1 MSTGT
6 IISNVNDFTVNL
18 NYNNNFL
25 NNSIQLYQQ
34 LEDAFQTYALA
45 VVYENYGA
53 TAEARDNY
61 MTAVTSAYN
70 NYDGVVAGVASLQSK
85 LDLLLS
91 SVISAISTYINSNQ
105 SNLAQSN
112 SGSLLEDIQS
122 AYNASISALEYA
134 TTVIDNPPPVFPA
147 TYQLTIIPSVD
158 VTNYLPTPPTTYLAA
173 IHNYVN
179 IFNLAQSTTLS
190 DYSTAIT
197 AIATACANATANI
210 TALSGTELKTK
221 INSAITSAA
230 ATKPPSL
237 ITSLSNIV
245 VNNQSLDSLLTDL
258 NTVLIPAISSL
269 VIQAQMAYIAQYTNN
284 TPTQLS
290 ALKQLSAATSTA
302 NDVAISAK
310 NAITAVL
317 SLFNSSNTSPTLSL
331 YLSLSGPV
339 TQAAITNVVNASLQ
353 VINAPPVNLS
363 QASINTIL
371 PKDAFQ
377 LKELVQIYNY
387 PAPDTS
393 ISPVVFVVSLGGGL
407 YGASYTPAGLL
418 IADGKNDI
426 HKTWKNQ
433 GIHPS
438 NYPAVYVV
446 NNFKPGSQ
454 PVAANNLD
462 TSATLENT
470 LDVATIGAC
479 CPNPNL
485 TIVLFVFDDTK
496 STVAQIETALEGTII
511 GGKLYKPSVIS
522 ISWGTPESIVELKE
536 LNRIN
541 SILRQAA
548 IDGIQVC
555 AASGDGGST
564 LNVEKNALEVLFP
577 ASSPY
582 VTAVGGTTLTCPS
595 NNYSDST
602 TIEVVWNNKNVGG
615 VFRASGGGSS
625 KFFLKPQY
633 QQNLLGT
640 YRQVPDIAMC
650 ADPGV
655 VIVYQGQPTVVGGT
669 SLATPLYAA
678 LLTCLKTPT
687 RIPQLNVTQ
696 ATSYFNDITVG
707 YNYNASVYPNGI
719 VDPVTGSTTKQY
731 VATVGYDNCTGLGSI
746 DGKALGTILSGF
758 PRFLTTVTQYFV
770 EPTNIN
776 NLPMNVTEVYT
787 FITAQTTNIYL
798 VRLIDVANSLCLLG
812 RTTSSNIINEAL
824 SAQSFGEGLLYA
836 VVSLASYINPLNPL
850 TQGAL
855 SIGGAIYLIV
865 YTILNPPSTVINPTI
880 GEPATDNDIGD
891 PVDLQG
897 TPNTGAGKF
906 GSR

>member
-1 MSTGT
+1 MRETSYCF
-6 IISNVNDFTVNL
+6 INDIR
-18 NYNNNFL
+18 
-25 NNSIQLYQQ
+25 IQ
-34 LEDAFQTYALA
+34 
-45 VVYENYGA
+45 
-53 TAEARDNY
+53 
-61 MTAVTSAYN
+61 
-70 NYDGVVAGVASLQSK
+70 
-85 LDLLLS
+85 
-91 SVISAISTYINSNQ
+91 
-105 SNLAQSN
+105 
-112 SGSLLEDIQS
+112 
-122 AYNASISALEYA
+122 
-134 TTVIDNPPPVFPA
+134 
-147 TYQLTIIPSVD
+147 
-158 VTNYLPTPPTTYLAA
+158 
-173 IHNYVN
+173 
-179 IFNLAQSTTLS
+179 
-190 DYSTAIT
+190 
-197 AIATACANATANI
+197 
-210 TALSGTELKTK
+210 
-221 INSAITSAA
+221 
-230 ATKPPSL
+230 
-237 ITSLSNIV
+237 
-245 VNNQSLDSLLTDL
+245 
-258 NTVLIPAISSL
+258 
-269 VIQAQMAYIAQYTNN
+269 
-284 TPTQLS
+284 
-290 ALKQLSAATSTA
+290 
-302 NDVAISAK
+302 
-310 NAITAVL
+310 
-317 SLFNSSNTSPTLSL
+317 
-331 YLSLSGPV
+331 
-339 TQAAITNVVNASLQ
+339 
-353 VINAPPVNLS
+353 
-363 QASINTIL
+363 
-371 PKDAFQ
+371 DAFQ

-407 YGASYTPAGLL
+407 YGASYTSDGLL

-446 NNFKPGSQ
+446 NNLKPGSH

-485 TIVLFVFDDTK
+485 TIVLCVFDDTY
-496 STVAQIETALEGTII
+496 STIRAIETALEGTII

-522 ISWGTPESIVELKE
+522 ISWGGAETRDAAPSATELAE

-541 SILRQAA
+541 SILRQAV

-564 LNVEKNALEVLFP
+564 LNVEKNVLEVLFP

-602 TIEVVWNNKNVGG
+602 TREVVWNNQKVGEM
-615 VFRASGGGSS
+615 FRASGGGSS
-625 KFFLKPQY
+625 KVFLKPQY
-633 QQNLLGT
+633 QQNLPGT

-655 VIVYQGQPTVVGGT
+655 VIVYQGQLTVVGGT

-678 LLTCLKTPT
+678 LLACLKNPT
-687 RIPQLNVTQ
+687 RIPQLTVSQ

-707 YNYNASVYPNGI
+707 YNYNANLYPDGI
-719 VDPVTGSTTKQY
+719 VHQVTGSTTKQY

-746 DGKALGTILSGF
+746 DGKALATILSGF

-787 FITAQTTNIYL
+787 FIKAQTTNIYL
-798 VRLIDVANSLCLLG
+798 VRLIDVANALCLLG

-836 VVSLASYINPLNPL
+836 LVSLVSYINPLNPL

-855 SIGGAIYLIV
+855 SIGGAIYLVV
-865 YTILNPPSTVINPTI
+865 YTILNPPATVINPTI
-880 GEPATDNDIGD
+880 GEPDTATDIGD

-897 TPNTGAGKF
+897 MPEGPHQ
-906 GSR
+906 

>member
-1 MSTGT
+1 
-6 IISNVNDFTVNL
+6 
-18 NYNNNFL
+18 
-25 NNSIQLYQQ
+25 
-34 LEDAFQTYALA
+34 
-45 VVYENYGA
+45 
-53 TAEARDNY
+53 
-61 MTAVTSAYN
+61 MTRPAY
-70 NYDGVVAGVASLQSK
+70 
-85 LDLLLS
+85 
-91 SVISAISTYINSNQ
+91 SVINDN
-105 SNLAQSN
+105 
-112 SGSLLEDIQS
+112 DIQ
-122 AYNASISALEYA
+122 
-134 TTVIDNPPPVFPA
+134 
-147 TYQLTIIPSVD
+147 
-158 VTNYLPTPPTTYLAA
+158 
-173 IHNYVN
+173 
-179 IFNLAQSTTLS
+179 
-190 DYSTAIT
+190 
-197 AIATACANATANI
+197 
-210 TALSGTELKTK
+210 
-221 INSAITSAA
+221 
-230 ATKPPSL
+230 
-237 ITSLSNIV
+237 
-245 VNNQSLDSLLTDL
+245 
-258 NTVLIPAISSL
+258 
-269 VIQAQMAYIAQYTNN
+269 
-284 TPTQLS
+284 
-290 ALKQLSAATSTA
+290 
-302 NDVAISAK
+302 
-310 NAITAVL
+310 
-317 SLFNSSNTSPTLSL
+317 
-331 YLSLSGPV
+331 
-339 TQAAITNVVNASLQ
+339 
-353 VINAPPVNLS
+353 
-363 QASINTIL
+363 
-371 PKDAFQ
+371 DAFQ

-407 YGASYTPAGLL
+407 YGASYTSAGLL

-446 NNFKPGSQ
+446 NNTKT
-454 PVAANNLD
+454 PVAASNLD

-485 TIVLFVFDDTK
+485 TIVLYVFDYTE
-496 STVAQIETALEGTII
+496 STVRKIETALEGTII

-522 ISWGTPESIVELKE
+522 ISWGTPESIFELND

-541 SILRQAA
+541 SILRQAV

-564 LNVEKNALEVLFP
+564 LNVKKNVLEVPFP

-602 TIEVVWNNKNVGG
+602 TREVVWNNQKVGEM
-615 VFRASGGGSS
+615 FRASGGGSS
-625 KFFLKPQY
+625 KVFLKPQY
-633 QQNLLGT
+633 QQNLPGT

-655 VIVYQGQPTVVGGT
+655 VIVYKGQLTVVGGT
-669 SLATPLYAA
+669 SLATPLYVA
-678 LLTCLKTPT
+678 LLACLKNPT
-687 RIPQLNVTQ
+687 RIPQLTVSQ

-707 YNYNASVYPNGI
+707 YNYDASVYPGGI
-719 VDPVTGSTTKQY
+719 VDPVSGSTTKQY

-746 DGKALGTILSGF
+746 DGKALATILSGF

-787 FITAQTTNIYL
+787 FIKAQTTNIYL
-798 VRLIDVANSLCLLG
+798 VRLIDVANALCLLG

-836 VVSLASYINPLNPL
+836 LVSLVSYINPLNPL

-855 SIGGAIYLIV
+855 SIGGAIYLVV
-865 YTILNPPSTVINPTI
+865 YTILNPPATVINPTI
-880 GEPATDNDIGD
+880 GEPDTATDIGD

-897 TPNTGAGKF
+897 TTENNGARKRG
-906 GSR
+906 GALGG